1 MIPVYLIIIPVCY
14 GLFKNLTYKPLPKN
28 KFSAGQII
36 QAFFIAFA
44 FMYIGNIIGT
54 ILNCFFSGLA
64 NVEPTNAL
72 QELLSTTDPIQ
83 TILVV
88 VICAPIVEEFLFRKI
103 LIDRLH
109 KYGDGVAIVISAL
122 VFGFYHGNITQFV
135 YATLLGLVFGYVYAK
150 SGNIKYSIGLHMVI
164 NFYGGFLSQFIL
176 EKSGY
181 MEMAEKINENPEAA
195 SEIMM
200 ANIGGVMLYFGW
212 LFLLFGFLITGI
224 VLFFVNRK
232 KLSFRPGEVTLEK
245 GKKFSTIVI
254 NVGAMLFIIIWV
266 FLFLLN
272 MGLM

>member
-1 MIPVYLIIIPVCY
+1 
-14 GLFKNLTYKPLPKN
+14 
-28 KFSAGQII
+28 
-36 QAFFIAFA
+36 
-44 FMYIGNIIGT
+44 MYIGNIIGT
-54 ILNCFFSGLA
+54 ILNYVISGIA
-64 NVEPTNAL
+64 NVEPTNVVE
-72 QELLSTTDPIQ
+72 ELLSTTDIFQ

-109 KYGDGVAIVISAL
+109 KYGDGVAIVVSAL
-122 VFGFYHGNITQFV
+122 MFGFYHGNITQFV

-164 NFYGGFLSQFIL
+164 NFIGGFLSQFIL

-181 MEMAEKINENPEAA
+181 MEIAEKINENPEAS

-212 LFLLFGFLITGI
+212 VFILLGFLITGI

-254 NVGAMLFIIIWV
+254 NVGAVLFIMFWLFMFLISMGVII
-266 FLFLLN
+266 L
-272 MGLM
+272 